1 MIDKS
6 SNGEDS
12 TIKDEAT
19 FKSTTLSI
27 ANSLETI
34 GTFQFD
40 VFLVFTR
47 TWRFCSVT
55 KCVCALHVLEEGG
68 VD

>member
-1 MIDKS
+1 M
-6 SNGEDS
+6 
-12 TIKDEAT
+12 DEAYLIT
-19 FKSTTLSI
+19 HHFFPI

-55 KCVCALHVLEEGG
+55 MCICALRVLEGG